1 MSTPKVNVMHQYT
14 DKDVVTLKYGKK
26 VSFSGKLAYDNDT
39 LSKKKSAL
47 EVLSGLPTKADAKL
61 SGKIA
66 YDNNTQIINKPES
79 SELTEYQEYLNLIK
93 TPSGKRCNHDGYFS
107 SWIDMNEFFTSEGI
121 LEFGSNETKDFLDK
135 FDSANLLGST
145 VISFSEEMGEELK
158 QKKLGEKEMFETL
171 SPFIDNYFRQNNLIP
186 TNMLYNFSFHS
197 DQDNL
202 HIHLD
207 FVEKIE
213 MSTDFHMD
221 EKSFFN
227 IKKNILFKYDTSTQ
241 EIHKE
246 ILKKVEEV
254 RQDTRV
260 NVKDTHF
267 DITDKQYKKAF
278 SIIKEEDIPRYYGDI
293 ESVELKAVIGSVAQK
308 HNEQFNT
315 YKTALHVFENYQ
327 KGLYGNS
334 KKAAYFENKMEEM
347 DRFARNEIYRQLKTE
362 YFEQFKLHF
371 EPVKPKYEQ
380 IATKPKQ
387 LHIKA
392 TRHKSRREREFEKIE
407 REIYEGLEYL

>member
-1 MSTPKVNVMHQYT
+1 MSTPKVNVMHQYA
-14 DKDVVTLKYGKK
+14 DKKIVTLKYGRQ

-39 LSKKKSAL
+39 IAQKKSAL
-47 EVLSGLPTKADAKL
+47 EVMNGLPTKNEAKL

-66 YDNNTQIINKPES
+66 YDNNTKLIDKPEEEKRS
-79 SELTEYQEYLNLIK
+79 EYQEYLKLIK
-93 TPSGKRCNHDGYFS
+93 IPSGKRCNHADYFS

-121 LEFGSNETKDFLDK
+121 LEFGSKETKEFLNN

-171 SPFIDNYFRQNNLIP
+171 SPLIDNYFRQNNLIP
-186 TNMLYNFSFHS
+186 SNMLYNFSFHS

-207 FVEKIE
+207 FVEKVEI
-213 MSTDFHMD
+213 SSDFHMD
-221 EKSFFN
+221 EKSFFD
-227 IKKNILFKYDTSTQ
+227 IKKNILFEYDTSTQ

-254 RQDTRV
+254 RQDTRGTI
-260 NVKDTHF
+260 KESHF
-267 DITDKQYKKAF
+267 DITEKQYKKAF
-278 SIIKEEDIPRYYGDI
+278 SIIKQEDIPRYYGDI
-293 ESVELKAVIGSVAQK
+293 ESVELKSVIGSIAKK

-327 KGLYGNS
+327 KGLYGDS
-334 KKAAYFENKMEEM
+334 KKSAYFENKMEEM

-380 IATKPKQ
+380 MPTKPKQ

-392 TRHKSRREREFEKIE
+392 ARHKTRREREFEKIE

>member
-1 MSTPKVNVMHQYT
+1 MAAPKVNVMHQYT
-14 DKDVVTLKYGKK
+14 DKDVVTLKYGRQ

-39 LSKKKSAL
+39 IAQKKNAL
-47 EVLSGLPTKADAKL
+47 EVLSGLPTKAEAKL
-61 SGKIA
+61 SGKLA
-66 YDNNTQIINKPES
+66 YDNNTGITHKPEEEHS
-79 SELTEYQEYLNLIK
+79 EYQEYLKLIK
-93 TPSGKRCNHDGYFS
+93 TPSGKRCNHDKYFTN
-107 SWIDMNEFFTSEGI
+107 WIDMNEFFTSEGI
-121 LEFGSNETKDFLDK
+121 LEFGSDETKTFLDK

-171 SPFIDNYFRQNNLIP
+171 SPFIDNYFRQNNLVP
-186 TNMLYNFSFHS
+186 SNMLYNFSFHS

-207 FVEKIE
+207 FVEKEE

-221 EKSFFN
+221 EKSFFD
-227 IKKNILFKYDTSTQ
+227 IKKNILFEYDTSTQ

-254 RQDTRV
+254 RQDTRES
-260 NVKDTHF
+260 VKNTHF

-278 SIIKEEDIPRYYGDI
+278 SIIKDEDIPRYYGDI
-293 ESVELKAVIGSVAQK
+293 ESVELKSVIGSIAKK

-347 DRFARNEIYRQLKTE
+347 DKFARNEIYRQLKTE

-392 TRHKSRREREFEKIE
+392 TRHKTRREREFEKIE